1 MKKVKLGEKRKLAK
15 GHTVGQWQSQD
26 IIAVNL
32 APESIPLTTLL
43 HCLCRKLKHI
53 MKKKS
58 VKFDKDDRGYISAA
72 KPCHVIAKRRKPSS
86 MKK

>member
-1 MKKVKLGEKRKLAK
+1 
-15 GHTVGQWQSQD
+15 
-26 IIAVNL
+26 
-32 APESIPLTTLL
+32 
-43 HCLCRKLKHI
+43 

-58 VKFDKDDRGYISAA
+58 VKFDKGDRGYISAA